1 MGYWEILAL
10 EESTSQASPN
20 LRDAAVLAI
29 AIAVGVG
36 FGVLLVRSLSA
47 TISDAARLPA
57 PSALIVALSLL
68 TLVAI
73 IGALL
78 TGDESAWTVGATG
91 IGAMAGSLT
100 AVYQRGVYEKYE
112 EEEGP
117 PTEEETLPD
126 QRLSD
131 EGS

>member
-1 MGYWEILAL
+1 MSTDLA
-10 EESTSQASPN
+10 N
-20 LRDAAVLAI
+20 AAALAVAI
-29 AIAVGVG
+29 AIGVS
-36 FGVLLVRSLSA
+36 FGVLLVRSLSS

-100 AVYQRGVYEKYE
+100 AVYQRGEYEKPE
-112 EEEGP
+112 EPQPYLEPEP
-117 PTEEETLPD
+117 YVEPQPE
-126 QRLSD
+126 D
-131 EGS
+131 EGA